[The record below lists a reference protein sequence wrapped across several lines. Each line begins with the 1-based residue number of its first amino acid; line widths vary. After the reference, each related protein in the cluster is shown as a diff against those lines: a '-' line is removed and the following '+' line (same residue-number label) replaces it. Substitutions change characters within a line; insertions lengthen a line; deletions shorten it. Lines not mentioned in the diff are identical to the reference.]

1 MKLRLEKEITKVV
14 MYYNHCSW
22 KD

>member
-1 MKLRLEKEITKVV
+1 MKLRLEKEIMKVV

>member
-14 MYYNHCSW
+14 MHYNHCSW